1 MKDFSLF
8 YYFFEKVKKRVAK
21 VKKLELEENA
31 HREYSSKNKNQ
42 NTDESKFTKSEEDY
56 FNTTMLSDIKNGE
69 GFIVRKGNVAKFMAN
84 YTEQTP
90 MYKTEKDEVMLNRYI
105 SLEEMKRE
113 LKC

>member
-1 MKDFSLF
+1 
-8 YYFFEKVKKRVAK
+8 
-21 VKKLELEENA
+21 
-31 HREYSSKNKNQ
+31 
-42 NTDESKFTKSEEDY
+42 
-56 FNTTMLSDIKNGE
+56 MLSDIKNGE

-90 MYKTEKDEVMLNRYI
+90 MYKIEKDEVMLNRYI